1 MPTAFDTVDL
11 NLNPCMPLAHAHMN
25 GKLLDG
31 SSLWA
36 DTLVC
41 GVVRTFSDRLDSL
54 FLARECRDLEEE
66 TGPHDW
72 TV

>member
-1 MPTAFDTVDL
+1 
-11 NLNPCMPLAHAHMN
+11 MPLAHAHMN

-31 SSLWA
+31 SFLWA

-54 FLARECRDLEEE
+54 FLARGCRDLEEE
-66 TGPHDW
+66 MGATRNFTSLLGD
-72 TV
+72 TSKLFFKI